1 MTDLDAPFAPD
12 WVSPPGDTIADVLEE
27 RGWTQAELARRL
39 GYTEKHVSQLIN
51 GKAAITEDTA
61 SRLERVLGSTAGFW
75 LRKETKYRERL
86 ERQQFAQRCAGWVGW
101 LERLPIKELMAQ
113 GVVAKARLVEKN
125 KPALAE
131 ACLRF
136 FGVASPEEWEG
147 IYVADLKAQ
156 YRRSRAE
163 QSDLAAIATW
173 LRLGEKQ
180 AEGWDAAKYDRARF
194 KKALGQIRH
203 LTTQPPQVFEPQ
215 MKRLLRDAGVTLAL
229 VSAIPRAH
237 VSGVARW
244 LSPSRPLI
252 QLSLYGKTNDRFWF
266 TFFHEAAH
274 ILLHGTSAQDRKAVF
289 LDDPDGGTSTDD
301 CEHEANQWAADF
313 LIPPQYRQRLAKL
326 GSHAAAIRAFAGEL
340 SIHPGIVVGRLQ
352 HEGIVPYASPLNTM
366 KVSFRWADPKPD
378 AKGEADGD
386 N

>member
-75 LRKETKYRERL
+75 LRKEATYRERL
-86 ERQQFAQRCAGWVGW
+86 ERQQFAQRCAGWVDW
-101 LERLPIKELMAQ
+101 LDRLPIKELMAH
-113 GVVAKARLVEKN
+113 GAVAKARLVEKN
-125 KPALAE
+125 KPALVE

-136 FGVASPEEWEG
+136 FGVASPGEWEG
-147 IYVADLKAQ
+147 VYVTDLQAQ

-180 AEGWDAAKYDRARF
+180 AEGWDAPKFDRARF
-194 KKALGQIRH
+194 EKALKEIRV

-229 VSAIPRAH
+229 VPAIPRAH

-289 LDDPDGGTSTDD
+289 LDDPDGGGSEDTL
-301 CEHEANQWAADF
+301 EHEANRWAADF
-313 LIPPQYRQRLAKL
+313 LIPPENAVRLRSLTSK
-326 GSHAAAIRAFAGEL
+326 AAVQAFAKEL

-352 HEGIVPYASPLNTM
+352 HDGFIQPAWMNGL
-366 KVSFRWADPKPD
+366 KVSFGWANPHQD
-378 AKGEADGD
+378 AEGIPHERD
-386 N
+386 